1 MYGKSPIHQAIAQ
14 NDYENALEPVRDLKD
29 MIKSE

>member
-1 MYGKSPIHQAIAQ
+1 MPGMVVPNNMDELP
-14 NDYENALEPVRDLKD
+14 NDLLEPVRDLKD